1 MKKIKL
7 GRLLERILKWV
18 AAFILLLV
26 TGILGSQVWR
36 AIAEAQEP
44 GYDAGGWEV
53 FGVVYAMA
61 IIIPVSSLLALFGNI
76 KAIKSSPLRIWTL
89 SSQVLMC
96 GGYLVYSFVTWEGYF
111 AIPKNPEVMSS
122 SENTLSKQREA
133 NGYWEYFHE
142 NGALKSKGNYEDGKL
157 EGLWGFYN
165 ENGVIR
171 ERVTYK
177 NNLRHGAHE
186 TFYDSG
192 ELRWKR
198 NFKNG
203 ELHGSWKTYFKN
215 GRLGI
220 VSNWE
225 NGTELNQTKFTYYEN
240 GQLKGRA
247 EFKGDD
253 FNGLREEYHEN
264 SQLKQTGSYQDG
276 KPTGL
281 WKLFDEEGNLT
292 KTTEY

>member
-96 GGYLVYSFVTWEGYF
+96 GGYLVYSFVTLEGYF
-111 AIPKNPEVMSS
+111 AIPKNPEVMNS

-165 ENGVIR
+165 ENGAIR

-253 FNGLREEYHEN
+253 FNGLREEFHEN

>member
-7 GRLLERILKWV
+7 GRLLKRILKWV

-26 TGILGSQVWR
+26 TGVLGSQVWR

-53 FGVVYAMA
+53 TGVIFAMYF
-61 IIIPVSSLLALFGNI
+61 IIPVSSFLALFGNI
-76 KAIKSSPLRIWTL
+76 KRIKSSPLRIWTV
-89 SSQVLMC
+89 SSQVLMLTC
-96 GGYLVYSFVTWEGYF
+96 VLVYSFVTLGGYF

-177 NNLRHGAHE
+177 NNLRHGTHE
-186 TFYDSG
+186 TFHDSG
-192 ELRWKR
+192 ESLWKR

-253 FNGLREEYHEN
+253 FNGLRDEFHEN
-264 SQLKQTGSYQDG
+264 GQLKQTGNYQDG

>member
-61 IIIPVSSLLALFGNI
+61 IIIPVSSLLALFGNM

-96 GGYLVYSFVTWEGYF
+96 GGYLVYSFVTLGGYF
-111 AIPKNPEVMSS
+111 PKNPEVMSS
-122 SENTLSKQREA
+122 SENTLSKERES

-142 NGALKSKGNYEDGKL
+142 NGKIQSS
-157 EGLWGFYN
+157 
-165 ENGVIR
+165 IC
-171 ERVTYK
+171 YK
-177 NNLRHGAHE
+177 
-186 TFYDSG
+186 
-192 ELRWKR
+192 
-198 NFKNG
+198 
-203 ELHGSWKTYFKN
+203 
-215 GRLGI
+215 
-220 VSNWE
+220 
-225 NGTELNQTKFTYYEN
+225 
-240 GQLKGRA
+240 
-247 EFKGDD
+247 
-253 FNGLREEYHEN
+253 
-264 SQLKQTGSYQDG
+264 
-276 KPTGL
+276 
-281 WKLFDEEGNLT
+281 EGN
-292 KTTEY
+292 KKKRSYCDD